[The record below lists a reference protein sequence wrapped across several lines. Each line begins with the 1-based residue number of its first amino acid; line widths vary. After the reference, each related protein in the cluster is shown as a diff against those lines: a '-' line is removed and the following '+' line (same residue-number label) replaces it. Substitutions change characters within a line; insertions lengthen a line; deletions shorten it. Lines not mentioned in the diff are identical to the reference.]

1 MKLFFET
8 AAQGSLF
15 LSMLPVGMLLALCID
30 LCGCISRFK
39 PLWDL
44 LAVLLCFVILGVG
57 VILLNDISLR
67 LYHGLAV
74 LTGYLLYACG
84 IRRMFSGTRR
94 WINTRKKQ
102 PKLEGK

>member
-30 LCGCISRFK
+30 LCGCIDRFR

-44 LAVLLCFVILGVG
+44 LAVLLCFVILGVSI
-57 VILLNDISLR
+57 VLLNDATLR
-67 LYHGLAV
+67 VYHVLAV
-74 LTGYLLYACG
+74 LTGYLLYDCG
-84 IRRMFSGTRR
+84 IRRMIKGACR
-94 WINTRKKQ
+94 WINTKKKQ
-102 PKLEGK
+102 PKPEGK